1 MDHNISPRFY
11 LNSINIVDDIPLL
24 RLVILDESL
33 KKKYIEKVE
42 KHNST
47 VQKNIYADSGF
58 DLITPEDI
66 KLEGMNSARLIDMKI
81 KCEMVYKKKC
91 VGYYI
96 YPRSSIYKTPLI
108 LANSVGIID
117 SGYRG
122 NIKLA
127 VRLLEDMYVVEK
139 DTRLSQICMSS
150 LKPFY
155 VEIVEE
161 EKLTN
166 TARGSGGFGS
176 TGK

>member
-1 MDHNISPRFY
+1 MDESISPRFFV
-11 LNSINIVDDIPLL
+11 NSINIVDDIPVL
-24 RLVILDESL
+24 RMAVLDESL
-33 KKKYIEKVE
+33 KKKYIEKAE
-42 KHNST
+42 KHNSA
-47 VQKNIYADSGF
+47 VQKNEYADSGF
-58 DLITPEDI
+58 DLITPEDT

-81 KCEMVYKKKC
+81 KCEMVNKKKC

-96 YPRSSIYKTPLI
+96 YPRSSIYKTPLM

-127 VRLLEDMYVVEK
+127 VRLLEEKYIVEK
-139 DTRLSQICMSS
+139 ETRLSQICMSS
-150 LKPFY
+150 LEPFY
-155 VEIVEE
+155 VDIIEE

-166 TARGSGGFGS
+166 TARGGGGFGS